1 MREGSS
7 GGGMGNPRRKPI
19 RSALILGSGAIKI
32 GQAGEFD
39 YSGSQAIKALKE
51 EGITTILINP
61 NIATIQTSD
70 HLADKVYFLPIT
82 ADFVEKVIEKD
93 RPDGILL
100 GFGGQTAINIGVE
113 LFESGALKKHGVRVL
128 GTPIQAI
135 LETEDRELFVRKLDE
150 IGLKTPRSSAVESVE
165 EALLEAEKI
174 GYPVMC
180 RIAYAL
186 GGLGSGVAYDRDE
199 LEAIAGKA
207 FSHTRQILIE
217 EYLKGWKELEYEVV
231 RDRNNNCIVVCTMEN
246 VDPMGIHTGESVVVA
261 PVQTLTATEMFRL
274 RSIAIQTIRHL
285 GIVGECNIQYSL
297 DPHSD
302 DYRII
307 EVNARLSRSS
317 ALASKATGY
326 PLAFIAAKLAL
337 GHSLTNLT
345 NLVTKETMAC
355 FEPALDYIVL
365 KYPRWDLGKFRRVSS
380 ILGSEM
386 KSVGE
391 VMAIGRSFEEVLQKA
406 IRMLDTGAIGLVCND
421 ITFLN
426 LDQELTQPT
435 DKRIFAIAEA
445 FRQGYSIDR
454 IHELTFVDRWFLYKM
469 RNIVECESGLAMKSI
484 GDLEHDP
491 DILRNAKLNGFSDDQ
506 IGRIVSSP
514 GNTVRTVRKAL
525 GIIPSVKQIDT
536 LAAEYPA
543 QTNYLY
549 VTYHGTEDDITQE
562 SEKAD
567 KGTVIVIGGG
577 PYRIGSSVEFDWC
590 CVNSVMA
597 LRKMG
602 YRTILINYNPETVST
617 DYDICDKLYFDELG
631 LERVLDICDK
641 ESPLGIIVSMGG
653 QIPNNLALP
662 LHQAGIRILGTSPDD
677 IDRAEDRHKFSSLLD
692 ELDIDQPEW
701 SELSSMK
708 EAREFADRVG
718 YPVLIR
724 PSYVLSGAAMST
736 ALNRDEL
743 EEYLGKASEVNRDHP
758 VVISKFITGAK
769 EIEMDAVAGNGEL
782 YVYAISEHVENAGVH
797 SGDATIVLPPQR
809 TYLETMRRIKNIS
822 RKIAQSLNI
831 TGPFNIQFIAKH
843 NEVKVIE
850 CNLRASRSFPFVSKV
865 FKLNFIDLA
874 TRRIMGEETPVI
886 SRSAF
891 DLDYVG
897 VKAPQ
902 FSFTR
907 LKGSDPVTTVEMAS
921 TGEVACIGDS
931 FDEAFL
937 KSLLAVGFTLP
948 RRSVL
953 LSTGPIESKADFLT
967 SARRLEEM
975 GITLYATRGTAKFL
989 ARNDV
994 TSSVLS
1000 WPLEETEPNTLSYIA
1015 DHKIDLII
1023 NIPKNTEKEE
1033 LDNDYLIRRKAV
1045 DHGVP
1050 LITNLQL
1057 AKRLVE
1063 AMYHSADKEL
1073 KIKSMDEYE

>member
-1 MREGSS
+1 MGGTAMREGSS

-391 VMAIGRSFEEVLQKA
+391 VMAIGRSFEEVLQ
-406 IRMLDTGAIGLVCND
+406 
-421 ITFLN
+421 
-426 LDQELTQPT
+426 
-435 DKRIFAIAEA
+435 
-445 FRQGYSIDR
+445 
-454 IHELTFVDRWFLYKM
+454 
-469 RNIVECESGLAMKSI
+469 
-484 GDLEHDP
+484 
-491 DILRNAKLNGFSDDQ
+491 
-506 IGRIVSSP
+506 
-514 GNTVRTVRKAL
+514 
-525 GIIPSVKQIDT
+525 
-536 LAAEYPA
+536 
-543 QTNYLY
+543 
-549 VTYHGTEDDITQE
+549 
-562 SEKAD
+562 
-567 KGTVIVIGGG
+567 
-577 PYRIGSSVEFDWC
+577 
-590 CVNSVMA
+590 
-597 LRKMG
+597 
-602 YRTILINYNPETVST
+602 
-617 DYDICDKLYFDELG
+617 
-631 LERVLDICDK
+631 
-641 ESPLGIIVSMGG
+641 
-653 QIPNNLALP
+653 
-662 LHQAGIRILGTSPDD
+662 
-677 IDRAEDRHKFSSLLD
+677 
-692 ELDIDQPEW
+692 
-701 SELSSMK
+701 
-708 EAREFADRVG
+708 
-718 YPVLIR
+718 
-724 PSYVLSGAAMST
+724 
-736 ALNRDEL
+736 
-743 EEYLGKASEVNRDHP
+743 
-758 VVISKFITGAK
+758 
-769 EIEMDAVAGNGEL
+769 
-782 YVYAISEHVENAGVH
+782 
-797 SGDATIVLPPQR
+797 
-809 TYLETMRRIKNIS
+809 
-822 RKIAQSLNI
+822 
-831 TGPFNIQFIAKH
+831 
-843 NEVKVIE
+843 
-850 CNLRASRSFPFVSKV
+850 
-865 FKLNFIDLA
+865 
-874 TRRIMGEETPVI
+874 
-886 SRSAF
+886 
-891 DLDYVG
+891 
-897 VKAPQ
+897 
-902 FSFTR
+902 
-907 LKGSDPVTTVEMAS
+907 
-921 TGEVACIGDS
+921 
-931 FDEAFL
+931 
-937 KSLLAVGFTLP
+937 
-948 RRSVL
+948 
-953 LSTGPIESKADFLT
+953 
-967 SARRLEEM
+967 
-975 GITLYATRGTAKFL
+975 
-989 ARNDV
+989 
-994 TSSVLS
+994 
-1000 WPLEETEPNTLSYIA
+1000 
-1015 DHKIDLII
+1015 
-1023 NIPKNTEKEE
+1023 
-1033 LDNDYLIRRKAV
+1033 
-1045 DHGVP
+1045 
-1050 LITNLQL
+1050 
-1057 AKRLVE
+1057 
-1063 AMYHSADKEL
+1063 
-1073 KIKSMDEYE
+1073 